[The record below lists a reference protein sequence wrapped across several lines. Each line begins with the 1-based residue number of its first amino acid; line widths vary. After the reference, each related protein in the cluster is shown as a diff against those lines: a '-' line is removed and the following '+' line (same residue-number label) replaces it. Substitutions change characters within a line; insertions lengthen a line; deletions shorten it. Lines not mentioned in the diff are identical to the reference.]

1 MTPLTLFWKFSTPG
15 LSSTPLCR
23 SNHVFN
29 PSLNPVGPL
38 FTVEPKSP
46 LSPPPTPLPCRRS
59 SSPARIAAS
68 APSLTDRPP
77 VSRDSSPYFPLLPGS
92 LCYGNVRDVSP
103 RSSVT
108 SDAQS
113 EWAEGGAAHCRDP
126 AGRKLQTF
134 YGQSD
139 PGLVPTVCRSS
150 LGQQPPTGVAA
161 WVATAAF
168 EALDS
173 FRIPTEP
180 VLSLVFPFLIRGG
193 KPTPV
198 STFIMA
204 FLFCSF
210 NGYLQ
215 GQNLSKYAVYPT
227 SWLRN
232 PRFIIGFLLWLIG
245 MLINIH
251 SDHILRNLR
260 KPGETGYKIPR
271 GGLFEYVSGANF
283 FGEIV
288 EWYGYALASWSVEGA
303 AFATFSASFLI
314 NRAQLHHRW
323 YLEKFEDYPK
333 LRKILIP
340 FLF

>member
-1 MTPLTLFWKFSTPG
+1 MGCERGLLRALSWTLLGAAALLWPLRRRTGGRRWAPYG
-15 LSSTPLCR
+15 RHGGRGR
-23 SNHVFN
+23 SV
-29 PSLNPVGPL
+29 
-38 FTVEPKSP
+38 
-46 LSPPPTPLPCRRS
+46 
-59 SSPARIAAS
+59 PARAAW
-68 APSLTDRPP
+68 ALQELPS
-77 VSRDSSPYFPLLPGS
+77 V
-92 LCYGNVRDVSP
+92 
-103 RSSVT
+103 
-108 SDAQS
+108 
-113 EWAEGGAAHCRDP
+113 
-126 AGRKLQTF
+126 
-134 YGQSD
+134 
-139 PGLVPTVCRSS
+139 LVP
-150 LGQQPPTGVAA
+150 LGL
-161 WVATAAF
+161 
-168 EALDS
+168 ALRNRHRRLPHWPNRLLLAM
-173 FRIPTEP
+173 FLLHYLHR
-180 VLSLVFPFLIRGG
+180 SLVFPFLIRGG